1 MQCSWS
7 VTTGGLVSAAVVVH
21 DQKDHKFSV
30 RKWWAIFGDENV
42 MLKEAK
48 EADAVLQM
56 KLQ

>member
-1 MQCSWS
+1 M
-7 VTTGGLVSAAVVVH
+7 SAAVVVH

-30 RKWWAIFGDENV
+30 RKWWASIFGDENV